1 LGLLLVLGSFVL
13 LDSISRKR
21 SVAFGQPFQVF
32 FVVGVGWVEWDEGV
46 VLNTKD
52 NGFPIIVWAFN
63 FFIVHNSEEN
73 IAVNDTAGLLVAQF
87 APELYIPA
95 AS

>member
-1 LGLLLVLGSFVL
+1 MLLLV
-13 LDSISRKR
+13 SRKR
-21 SVAFGQPFQVF
+21 SVAFVQPLQVGLI
-32 FVVGVGWVEWDEGV
+32 VGVGLVEWDEGV
-46 VLNTKD
+46 ALNTKD

-73 IAVNDTAGLLVAQF
+73 IAVNATAGLPAAQF
-87 APELYIPA
+87 AAELYIPA